1 MICPF
6 CGKEME
12 KGILSGDG
20 RSRVRWKA
28 GDKKAN
34 LSDTLIDSG
43 RVTAVSYTL
52 ASFTVESYFCAACKK
67 ITKTIEEEYKFD
79 HSFKCKPEFRRNQP
93 F

>member
-20 RSRVRWKA
+20 RCAVRWKT

-34 LSDTLIDSG
+34 FTDTLVDSG
-43 RVTAVSYTL
+43 RVTAAKHTIAY
-52 ASFTVESYFCAACKK
+52 FTIEAYYCSVCKK
-67 ITKTIEEEYKFD
+67 MTQAMKKWQ
-79 HSFKCKPEFRRNQP
+79 RRS
-93 F
+93 

>member
-28 GDKKAN
+28 GDKKAD
-34 LSDTLIDSG
+34 LCDTLIDSG

-52 ASFTVESYFCAACKK
+52 ASFNVESYFCAACKK
-67 ITKTIEEEYKFD
+67 MIFD
-79 HSFKCKPEFRRNQP
+79 TDVKK
-93 F
+93 

>member
-20 RSRVRWKA
+20 RCAVRWKS

-34 LSDTLIDSG
+34 FTDTLVDSG
-43 RVTAVSYTL
+43 RVTAAKHTI
-52 ASFTVESYFCAACKK
+52 AYF
-67 ITKTIEEEYKFD
+67 TIEA
-79 HSFKCKPEFRRNQP
+79 
-93 F
+93 

>member
-20 RSRVRWKA
+20 RCAVRWKS

-34 LSDTLIDSG
+34 FSDTLVDSG
-43 RVTAVSYTL
+43 RVTAAKHTIAY
-52 ASFTVESYFCAACKK
+52 FTIEAYYCSVCKK
-67 ITKTIEEEYKFD
+67 MIFD
-79 HSFKCKPEFRRNQP
+79 TEVTS
-93 F
+93 